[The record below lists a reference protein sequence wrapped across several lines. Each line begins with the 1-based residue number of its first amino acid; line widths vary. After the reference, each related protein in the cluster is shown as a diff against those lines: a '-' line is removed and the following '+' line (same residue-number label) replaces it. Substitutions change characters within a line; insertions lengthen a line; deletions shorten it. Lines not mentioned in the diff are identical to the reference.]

1 MEKDE
6 LSEFKCGAESLLATD
21 REDNNNSTQ
30 PSGPAN
36 FRCTALLQDGKR
48 RQRPTPQWR
57 RPVMVACMSRAASL
71 KRSAPP
77 RHCTGRQPIGCPAV
91 RAQAAR
97 APAVRRDGPVAPVA
111 AYRGREA
118 LLAAAACRDDPDQ
131 EDPAH
136 ACGLPARI
144 ENSSL
149 SPWAICIRQPL
160 PNRRR
165 MPQRLATG
173 AVAFRHAFATQMPQ
187 AERGATALHA
197 AQRRGP
203 RGAAICRW
211 RDLLRL
217 NSGHTQCGS
226 GNQQCR

>member
-1 MEKDE
+1 MDGGWSFSHGK
-6 LSEFKCGAESLLATD
+6 GRVVGIQMRRESLLATD

-57 RPVMVACMSRAASL
+57 RPVMVAYMSRAASL

-160 PNRRR
+160 PPCRPCRPCTQSARRHR
-165 MPQRLATG
+165 AACRPAPRPPGRCDLP
-173 AVAFRHAFATQMPQ
+173 VA
-187 AERGATALHA
+187 
-197 AQRRGP
+197 
-203 RGAAICRW
+203 
-211 RDLLRL
+211 
-217 NSGHTQCGS
+217 
-226 GNQQCR
+226 